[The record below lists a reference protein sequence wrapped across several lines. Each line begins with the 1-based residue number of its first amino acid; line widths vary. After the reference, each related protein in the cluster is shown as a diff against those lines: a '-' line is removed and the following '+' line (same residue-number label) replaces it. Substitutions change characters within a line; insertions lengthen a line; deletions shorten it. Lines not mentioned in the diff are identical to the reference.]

1 MKEEAGRYP
10 GWWEAFSKLLEKYQ
24 VRYLLDETAAL
35 RADVY
40 LSGLDVEHTYYRKLA
55 FKKMTASDVH
65 QHLPE
70 LETEQQGIY
79 HILMAHT
86 PQHMEAYF
94 ESGADLVLSGHYHG
108 GTVVLPGVGA
118 LMSPQFRFFPKY
130 ARGRYDAK
138 NGRSVGI
145 VSAGLGTHS
154 INIRLLNQPE
164 LVIIDL
170 LPEEVD

>member
-1 MKEEAGRYP
+1 MKEEASRYP
-10 GWWEAFSKLLEKYQ
+10 GWWEAFVKLLEKYQ
-24 VRYLLDETAAL
+24 VRYLLDETTAL
-35 RADVY
+35 RADVD

-55 FKKMTASDVH
+55 FKKMTASEVQ

-70 LETEQQGIY
+70 LKTEQQGIY

-108 GTVVLPGVGA
+108 GTVVLPGMGA